1 MTKHIRSINHIR
13 RIFVYVKD
21 MITILSHVLLHYR
34 YYYIYYFRIFCYTYL
49 TVIRL
54 LDGRIAVIT
63 GSTRGNGRA
72 MANIFSEHGANVI
85 VTGRDE
91 NEAQSIAEQIAREY
105 QTNTLGLKLDVSLAD
120 KVNEMVTKVHKK
132 YGQIDILVNNAG
144 YPIKDQLWDAS
155 FEQIQDQDLENVV
168 DVDTIGTYRCCR
180 AVLPIMVEKR
190 RGVIINI
197 SSTPAISGYVKGAP
211 YTVAKAA
218 NLGITKHIAAEFG
231 KYGIRCNAIAPG
243 TIATQ
248 RNWDRLTT
256 QQRVDI
262 VRSIPLG
269 RAGKPE
275 EIATIALVL
284 ASDYASF
291 VSGQTIVVDGGET
304 IR

>member
-1 MTKHIRSINHIR
+1 
-13 RIFVYVKD
+13 
-21 MITILSHVLLHYR
+21 MIEMMNK
-34 YYYIYYFRIFCYTYL
+34 
-49 TVIRL
+49 L
-54 LDGRIAVIT
+54 LDGRIAIIT
-63 GSTRGNGRA
+63 GSTRGNGLA
-72 MANIFSEHGANVI
+72 MANVFSEHGASVI

-91 NEAQSIAEQIAREY
+91 SEAQTTAEQIAREY
-105 QTNTLGLKLDVSLAD
+105 RTNTFGLKLDVSSANE
-120 KVNEMVTKVHKK
+120 VNEMVNKVYQK

-144 YPIKDQLWDAS
+144 YPIKDELWDTS
-155 FEQIQDQDLENVV
+155 FEQIQDQDLENVI
-168 DVDTIGTYRCCR
+168 DIDTIGTYRCCR
-180 AVLPIMVEKR
+180 RVLSIMVKKHN
-190 RGVIINI
+190 GVIINI
-197 SSTPAISGYVKGAP
+197 SSTPAISGYIKGAP

-275 EIATIALVL
+275 EIARVTLIL
-284 ASDYASF
+284 ASDYTSF
-291 VSGQTIVVDGGET
+291 ITGQTIVVDGGET

>member
-1 MTKHIRSINHIR
+1 
-13 RIFVYVKD
+13 VV
-21 MITILSHVLLHYR
+21 
-34 YYYIYYFRIFCYTYL
+34 
-49 TVIRL
+49 
-54 LDGRIAVIT
+54 
-63 GSTRGNGRA
+63 
-72 MANIFSEHGANVI
+72 
-85 VTGRDE
+85 
-91 NEAQSIAEQIAREY
+91 
-105 QTNTLGLKLDVSLAD
+105 D
-120 KVNEMVTKVHKK
+120 KVYQK
-132 YGQIDILVNNAG
+132 YGQIDIMVNNAG
-144 YPIKDQLWDAS
+144 YPIKDELWDTS

-180 AVLPIMVEKR
+180 RVLPIMVEKH

-197 SSTPAISGYVKGAP
+197 SSTPAISGYIKGAP

-256 QQRVDI
+256 HQRVDI

-275 EIATIALVL
+275 EVASVTLVL
-284 ASDYASF
+284 ASDYTSF
-291 VSGQTIVVDGGET
+291 ITGQTIVVDGGET

>member
-1 MTKHIRSINHIR
+1 M
-13 RIFVYVKD
+13 
-21 MITILSHVLLHYR
+21 M
-34 YYYIYYFRIFCYTYL
+34 
-49 TVIRL
+49 RL
-54 LDGRIAVIT
+54 LDGRVAVIT

-72 MANIFSEHGANVI
+72 MANLFSEHGANVV

-91 NEAQSIAEQIAREY
+91 KEAYSTAEQLVREY
-105 QTNTLGLKLDVSLAD
+105 QTNALGLKLDVSVSD
-120 KVNEMVTKVHKK
+120 EVNEIVSKVYKK

-168 DVDTIGTYRCCR
+168 NVDTIGTYRCCR
-180 AVLPIMVEKR
+180 AVLPSMVEKH
-190 RGVIINI
+190 RGVIINL
-197 SSTPAISGYVKGAP
+197 SSTPAISGYIKGAP

-218 NLGITKHIAAEFG
+218 NLGITKHIADEFG

-256 QQRVDI
+256 EQRIDI
-262 VRSIPLG
+262 VKSIPLG

-275 EIATIALVL
+275 EIASVALVL
-284 ASDYASF
+284 ASDYTSF

>member
-1 MTKHIRSINHIR
+1 M
-13 RIFVYVKD
+13 
-21 MITILSHVLLHYR
+21 
-34 YYYIYYFRIFCYTYL
+34 
-49 TVIRL
+49 RL
-54 LDGRIAVIT
+54 LEERVALIT
-63 GSTRGNGRA
+63 GSTKGNGRA
-72 MANIFSEHGANVI
+72 MADLFSEQGANVV
-85 VTGRDE
+85 VTGRDKS
-91 NEAQSIAEQIAREY
+91 EAQRVADDLVRDYKTKPI
-105 QTNTLGLKLDVSLAD
+105 GLKVDVLSVIEVKDMID
-120 KVNEMVTKVHKK
+120 KVRQN
-132 YGQIDILVNNAG
+132 YGRIDILVNNAG
-144 YPIKDQLWDAS
+144 YPITDDMWDAS
-155 FEQIQDQDLENVV
+155 FEKIQDQDLENII

-180 AVLPIMVEKR
+180 EVLPVMVEKH

-197 SSTPAISGYVKGAP
+197 SSTPAISGYIKGAP

-275 EIATIALVL
+275 EIARVTLIL
-284 ASDYASF
+284 ASDYTSF
-291 VSGQTIVVDGGET
+291 ITGQTIVVDGGET

>member
-1 MTKHIRSINHIR
+1 MTKHTRNIIHIR

>member
-1 MTKHIRSINHIR
+1 MMT
-13 RIFVYVKD
+13 
-21 MITILSHVLLHYR
+21 M
-34 YYYIYYFRIFCYTYL
+34 
-49 TVIRL
+49 RL
-54 LDGRIAVIT
+54 LDGRVAIIT

-91 NEAQSIAEQIAREY
+91 NDAQSTAEQIAKEY
-105 QTNTLGLKLDVSLAD
+105 HTNTLGLKLDVSTSD
-120 KVNEMVTKVHKK
+120 EVNGMVNKVYEK

-144 YPIKDQLWDAS
+144 YPIKDKLWDAS

-180 AVLPIMVEKR
+180 RVLPIMVEQH

-197 SSTPAISGYVKGAP
+197 SSTPAISGYIKGAP

-275 EIATIALVL
+275 EIASVTLVL
-284 ASDYASF
+284 ASDYTSF
-291 VSGQTIVVDGGET
+291 ITGQTIVVDGGET

>member
-1 MTKHIRSINHIR
+1 MMK
-13 RIFVYVKD
+13 
-21 MITILSHVLLHYR
+21 
-34 YYYIYYFRIFCYTYL
+34 
-49 TVIRL
+49 L
-54 LDGRIAVIT
+54 LDGRIAIIT

-72 MANIFSEHGANVI
+72 MANLFSEHGANVV
-85 VTGRDE
+85 VTGRE
-91 NEAQSIAEQIAREY
+91 EKEAQSTAEQIAREY
-105 QTNTLGLKLDVSLAD
+105 QTNTLGLKLDVSITD
-120 KVNEMVTKVHKK
+120 EVNDVISKANKK

-155 FEQIQDQDLENVV
+155 FEQIQDRDLEDVV
-168 DVDTIGTYRCCR
+168 DVDALGTYRCCR
-180 AVLPIMVEKR
+180 ATLPIMIEQR
-190 RGVIINI
+190 CGVIINI
-197 SSTPAISGYVKGAP
+197 SSTPAISGYIKGAP

-275 EIATIALVL
+275 EIANVALVL
-284 ASDYASF
+284 ASDYTSF

>member
-1 MTKHIRSINHIR
+1 MNK
-13 RIFVYVKD
+13 
-21 MITILSHVLLHYR
+21 
-34 YYYIYYFRIFCYTYL
+34 
-49 TVIRL
+49 L
-54 LDGRIAVIT
+54 LDGRVAIIT
-63 GSTRGNGRA
+63 GSTRGNGLA
-72 MANIFSEHGANVI
+72 MANIFSEHGASVI
-85 VTGRDE
+85 VTGRDQI
-91 NEAQSIAEQIAREY
+91 EAQTTAEQIARKY
-105 QTNTLGLKLDVSLAD
+105 QATTFGLKLDVSSQNE
-120 KVNEMVTKVHKK
+120 VNEMVNKVYQK

-144 YPIKDQLWDAS
+144 YPIKDELWDTS
-155 FEQIQDQDLENVV
+155 FEQIQDQDLENVI
-168 DVDTIGTYRCCR
+168 DIDTIGTYRCCR
-180 AVLPIMVEKR
+180 QVLPIMLKKHN
-190 RGVIINI
+190 GVIINI
-197 SSTPAISGYVKGAP
+197 SSTPAISGYIKGAP

-269 RAGKPE
+269 RAGKPD
-275 EIATIALVL
+275 EIAGVTLVL

-291 VSGQTIVVDGGET
+291 ITGQTIVVDGGET

>member
-120 KVNEMVTKVHKK
+120 KVNEMVMKVHKK

>member
-1 MTKHIRSINHIR
+1 MYN
-13 RIFVYVKD
+13 FVYIGIAYDYHYRVLFSVTNLFTP
-21 MITILSHVLLHYR
+21 TILRS
-34 YYYIYYFRIFCYTYL
+34 FSYTCFNK
-49 TVIRL
+49 IMKL

-72 MANIFSEHGANVI
+72 MANLFSEHGANVV
-85 VTGRDE
+85 VTGRE
-91 NEAQSIAEQIAREY
+91 EKEAQSTAEQIVSEY
-105 QTNTLGLKLDVSLAD
+105 QTNTLGLKLDVSITD
-120 KVNEMVTKVHKK
+120 EVNDVVSKVDKK

-155 FEQIQDQDLENVV
+155 FEQIQDLENVV
-168 DVDTIGTYRCCR
+168 NVDAMGTYRCCR
-180 AVLPIMVEKR
+180 AVLPLMVEKR
-190 RGVIINI
+190 SGVIINI
-197 SSTPAISGYVKGAP
+197 SSTPAISGYIKGAP
-211 YTVAKAA
+211 YTMAKAA
-218 NLGITKHIAAEFG
+218 NLGITKHVAAEFG

-284 ASDYASF
+284 ASDYTSF

-304 IR
+304 IRQ